1 MKIKKISVKNVR
13 SFKDETAFELLP
25 DFNIFIGPNGSGK
38 SNFLDI
44 LSVTLREYFIQ
55 IYSIQEVQYAPNQYQ
70 LTINSTIQNS
80 DWSQKKYLE
89 KYVDNESE
97 DSEINIEFI
106 LQQEDIDNIHQIYDH
121 RQRLLEVLDDR
132 YNHHNTQYQYQ
143 YCLSRLQW
151 VENWGVNLPLFLL
164 NSTISYR
171 IVNAEL
177 QTSELDEKARVF
189 LEYMNIFE
197 LVSIL
202 LRDEKIFDL
211 NMNFMSI
218 GPYRGID
225 EGNQYATL
233 SNSNQYELI
242 SKYMRSTSKDVTNL
256 LAVGV
261 LFFAQKRRKCESGE
275 SGYKKLWDQD
285 PQVKSVSEFLEQINY
300 TWDMQLLDP
309 SKNIYGVVLQEG
321 GRTIQLSQA
330 SSGERELL
338 SFLLGIYAY
347 RIVGGILIVDEPE
360 LHLHPKWQR
369 VLLRIFKRLADETN
383 NQFIVSTHA
392 PAFINDESYRHIHR
406 IYKHDNRSQHVYLE
420 ISEDI
425 SIRQIHHLINATN
438 NEKIFFADGVVLVEG
453 ITDRLIFQKMLS
465 MAQQKKN
472 SRKVIE
478 VVELKGKYNIEC
490 YKDFLSK
497 LNIPY
502 FIIADKDYLR
512 EVAPETLRAMM
523 RPDAKKIRKDVLQNK
538 SSIDGSN
545 LVEKLDEAIRTEK
558 LDDLRDL
565 WEHIKT
571 MRMDFKPTL
580 TTIEEEQL
588 NDFFAAQ
595 EKDNVHILRE
605 GAIEQYLPEQF
616 RGKRLDKVLELLH
629 DNANYTSW
637 ISSKLSAELRGIV
650 DLIIS
655 KWTAKCQ

>member
-1 MKIKKISVKNVR
+1 MKIKKISIKNVR
-13 SFKDETAFELLP
+13 SFKDETIFELLP
-25 DFNIFIGPNGSGK
+25 DFNILIGPNGSGK

-55 IYSIQEVQYAPNQYQ
+55 IYSIQEMFLNNRYF
-70 LTINSTIQNS
+70 LMINSPSSYTGQ
-80 DWSQKKYLE
+80 SQKKYLE
-89 KYVDNESE
+89 KYVGNESE

-106 LQQEDIDNIHQIYDH
+106 LQQEDIDNMRHIYDNVES
-121 RQRLLEVLDDR
+121 LLRVLESR
-132 YNHHNTQYQYQ
+132 YSYNNQH
-143 YCLSRLQW
+143 
-151 VENWGVNLPLFLL
+151 L
-164 NSTISYR
+164 NSRNKLQSVETNWSDHLPHFSPGSVIGYR

-177 QTSELDEKARVF
+177 QTSEIDEKARVF

-275 SGYKKLWDQD
+275 FGYKKLWDQD

-300 TWDMQLLDP
+300 TWDMQLIDP

-369 VLLRIFKRLADETN
+369 VLLRVFKRLADETN

-420 ISEDI
+420 ISKDI
-425 SIRQIHHLINATN
+425 SVRQIHHLINATN

-490 YKDFLSK
+490 YKTFLSK

-502 FIIADKDYLR
+502 FIVADKDYLR

-523 RPDAKKIRKDVLQNK
+523 RPNAKKIRKDVLKNK

-545 LVEKLDEAIRTEK
+545 LVEKLDEAIRTGK
-558 LDDLRDL
+558 LDDLRGL
-565 WEHIKT
+565 WEYIKT

-616 RGKRLDKVLELLH
+616 RGKRLDRVLELLH

-637 ISSKLSAELRGIV
+637 ISSKLSAELRDIV

-655 KWTAKCQ
+655 RIDS